1 MSETRLSQIVRRQS
15 SLLEDLFDGDAYE
28 IIDTAPDACELRTS
42 WVAVELTYSWRD
54 QWVDTQLKPLMLPDD
69 ISETYPGH
77 SWLKSCGIEVGAA
90 RKSSLDD
97 QQVIDALNLVRPIV
111 SLFKDGQAARDALWF
126 VRGYSHAY
134 TDWASGNWD

>member
-1 MSETRLSQIVRRQS
+1 MSDTRLSQIVGRQS
-15 SLLEDLFDGDAYE
+15 SLLEDLFDRDAYE
-28 IIDTAPDACELRTS
+28 IVDTAPDACELRTS
-42 WVAVELTYSWRD
+42 WVEVELTYSWRD
-54 QWVDTQLKPLMLPDD
+54 QWVDTQLKPLVVPDD
-69 ISETYPGH
+69 MSETYPGH
-77 SWLKSCGIEVGAA
+77 SWLKFCGIEVGAS